1 MFHVRIKANIK
12 SVLCTGVWSDTPPP
26 PQRCLFSLSLSVHP
40 LPDHCLL
47 HLHLTHTTDLP
58 TYLPPPQL
66 VIVLTLR
73 SEHLHLIADQMG
85 SENVPLGQF
94 PWSPMSQPMSIPP
107 LTGNLPL
114 PPGAALSCLLP
125 AWYRRVLLLCGWSG
139 SCHVPGPAG
148 ILNMDSPP
156 SEGSW
161 LLDRGKEF
169 KSQPRKSKGKFI

>member
-1 MFHVRIKANIK
+1 MFHVRIKANTK
-12 SVLCTGVWSDTPPP
+12 SVLCTGVWSDPPV
-26 PQRCLFSLSLSVHP
+26 RRWLFSLSLSVHP
-40 LPDHCLL
+40 LPDQCLL
-47 HLHLTHTTDLP
+47 HLPLIHTTDLP

-85 SENVPLGQF
+85 SERRAPQPFSLVI
-94 PWSPMSQPMSIPP
+94 MSQPISIPP

-125 AWYRRVLLLCGWSG
+125 AWYHRVLLLCGWSG
-139 SCHVPGPAG
+139 SDH
-148 ILNMDSPP
+148 ILGLASILKMDSWP

-161 LLDRGKEF
+161 LLHRGTEF
-169 KSQPRKSKGKFI
+169 KSQPRKSEAKFI